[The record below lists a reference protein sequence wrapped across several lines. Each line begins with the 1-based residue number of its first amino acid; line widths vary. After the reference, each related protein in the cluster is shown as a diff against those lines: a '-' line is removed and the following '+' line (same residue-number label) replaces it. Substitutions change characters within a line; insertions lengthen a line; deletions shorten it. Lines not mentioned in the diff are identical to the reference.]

1 MLFDSEN
8 FMPFRPNLSLSLS
21 ITVCVGGAETE
32 LLTALGFGRE
42 EKEIREAI
50 DGEQGLEKI
59 RRVKCVVS

>member
-8 FMPFRPNLSLSLS
+8 FMPFRPNLSSSLS

-50 DGEQGLEKI
+50 DGE
-59 RRVKCVVS
+59 